1 MEKPLKLYI
10 QSARRA
16 QKRRRQFACVATA
29 LSVLV
34 SGSVFWQL
42 RGIGTAMVDKN
53 LPTADDSGG
62 DAPVTLLSSAELET
76 PDIWE
81 ATLPPLTDIA
91 GENIAR
97 IAESQLGY
105 TESSV
110 NFVHAEDGETHNGY
124 TRYGAWYGSPYGDW
138 NTMFTYFC
146 MDYAGVDSNNI
157 PYGSGCWAWS
167 LELDKAE
174 LITPVTRG
182 APQRGDILLLD
193 NDSDGKA
200 DRSCIV
206 RGVSDDDPPEIY
218 TIEGDVNGT
227 VALGSYLIGD
237 ERFIGMVSLDGITA
251 EPPVLPEEPA
261 QLDFTAESDSGILVE
276 AHADWGAFPFNT
288 VMSISDISR
297 DEAIQTAADQFG
309 EDAENVD
316 AVAVDITFAAP
327 DGSELEP
334 AEDSQ
339 VSVSISLPDEQA
351 LADGEFSLLH
361 VTDDGDVHEVEN
373 ADVSADGAEFTA
385 ESFSIYIVT
394 SNGEHRNVTGSFTVD
409 GHTYPNSSTNRYVVH
424 VGESFTLYT
433 EVDATGMGNDDG
445 RQWFKAHSPT
455 NLLSRNYINATTT
468 NSYSQVV
475 ENGHTIRKCEAIYT
489 AVNAGTATI
498 SVTGSGGQ
506 EDFFV
511 KVLDANKQYYIW
523 RDESSGRKPYRADE
537 LPFAQQTYANSEENP
552 YIVFLGEEFDIFF
565 SGDSS
570 SESFSLPNNESN
582 GPKKLDPIGSQ
593 NAESITYNS
602 QTVNGIRRR
611 FKALNPGTVYCQS
624 NTDKQKF
631 YIKVVDPGADF
642 DTNNPSL
649 YVKTSFEDKNIHE
662 VKEWL
667 NHYGLPKVNDH
678 VPNSFGK
685 SINKRSTGGYGTEYG
700 RPYVIRVGDTF
711 EIYANETGSY
721 SVEYYDCDIGGHN
734 GFATDLKQTNSP
746 KISPTSTGGTYGAT
760 QAAIAFQGIETGMAQ
775 ITFTNSQGKT
785 QVMWVRVY
793 ATDEIFN
800 HADMEIA
807 DGGRYTI
814 ANTSYENGQ
823 KVTTLKVYDAFVSR
837 VNHAYLLDSSE
848 NPLPLRINGKNEYE
862 FTSDG
867 KIEEKTIYADVYGTL
882 EGDYLKIGSQ
892 GGSQY
897 ELSSAYGRAKDFN
910 SNAVKTVK
918 FDVNITLQPLKQT
931 TITDGVV
938 SDWED
943 LTGDDSVIPNVI
955 WIFDQQGIID
965 AMNKCPLSNG
975 FDFTLR
981 ANAALIDLKAVK
993 VLNGSDNLQA
1003 GQFEFQ
1009 LYDSNNQPVG
1019 STVKNDAAGN
1029 IVFLNQKYEETG
1041 TYTYTIREV
1050 VPTDGTQD
1058 PNMIYAADQQIQVVV
1073 TEINVPD
1080 GSGGTIKA
1088 LKAEMGD
1095 PPTLT
1100 NYQTYTLPSTG
1111 GTGTMLYII
1120 FGSAMISGALLLLY
1134 RRRKKE
1140 VAQ

>member
-1 MEKPLKLYI
+1 MDKPLKLYI

-16 QKRRRQFACVATA
+16 KKRRRQFACVATA

-42 RGIGTAMVDKN
+42 RGIGTAMVDAN
-53 LPTADDSGG
+53 LPAADDSGE
-62 DAPVTLLSSAELET
+62 DINVTQLASSELET
-76 PDIWE
+76 PDVWE

-91 GENIAR
+91 GENVAR

-124 TRYGAWYGSPYGDW
+124 TRYGAWYGNPYGEW

-146 MDYAGVDSNNI
+146 MDYAGVSDEDI
-157 PYGSGCWAWS
+157 PSGSGCWAWS
-167 LELDKAE
+167 LELENAG

-182 APQRGDILLLD
+182 SPQRGDILLMD
-193 NDSDGKA
+193 CDTDGKA

-206 RGVSDDDPPEIY
+206 SSADEDELIV
-218 TIEGDVNGT
+218 IEGDTDGS
-227 VALGSYLIGD
+227 VAECVYSAAD

-261 QLDFTAESDSGILVE
+261 QLDFTAESESGIRVE
-276 AHADWGAFPFNT
+276 AHADWRAFPYDT
-288 VMSISDISR
+288 VMSVFDISR
-297 DEAIQTAADQFG
+297 DEAIQTAADQLG
-309 EDAENVD
+309 KDAENVD
-316 AVAVDITFAAP
+316 AVAVDITFTAP
-327 DGSELEP
+327 DGTELEP

-339 VSVSISLPDEQA
+339 VSVSIALPDEQA
-351 LADGEFSLLH
+351 LSDGEFSLLH
-361 VTDDGDVHEVEN
+361 VTDDGDVQEIAD
-373 ADVSADGAEFTA
+373 ADVSADGAEFET
-385 ESFSIYIVT
+385 ERFSIYIVT

-409 GHTYPNSSTNRYVVH
+409 GHTYPNSSSDPYVVH

-433 EVDATGMGNDDG
+433 EADASMGDGHG
-445 RQWFKAHSPT
+445 RQYYASTSPD
-455 NLLSRNYINATTT
+455 NLLTRAYT
-468 NSYSQVV
+468 NGTYPHYTDV
-475 ENGHTIRKCEAIYT
+475 EKNGQTIRECEATYQ
-489 AVNAGTATI
+489 AVLPGTATI
-498 SVTGSGGQ
+498 ALEYETNKIN
-506 EDFFV
+506 EFYV

-523 RDESSGRKPYRADE
+523 RDESSGLKPYRADE
-537 LPFAQQTYANSEENP
+537 LPFAQQPYANSEQNP
-552 YIVFLGEEFDIFF
+552 YIVFVDEEFDIFF
-565 SGDSS
+565 SGDSI

-582 GPKKLDPIGSQ
+582 GPKKLDPTGGPYS
-593 NAESITYNS
+593 ESITYNS

-611 FKALNPGTVYCQS
+611 FKALNPGTVYCES
-624 NTDKQKF
+624 NNDKQKF

-642 DTNNPSL
+642 DANNPSL
-649 YVKTSFEDKNIHE
+649 YVKTSFEDKNIHD

-700 RPYVIRVGDTF
+700 RPYAIRVGDTF

-721 SVEYYDCDIGGHN
+721 SVEYYDYDTGWHN

-746 KISPTSTGGTYGAT
+746 KISQTSTGGTYGST

-775 ITFTNSQGKT
+775 ITFTNSEGKT

-814 ANTSYENGQ
+814 ASTSYEGGH
-823 KVTTLKVYDAFVSR
+823 KITTLKVYDAFVSR

-848 NPLPLRINGKNEYE
+848 NPLPLRINGENEYE

-867 KIEEKTIYADVYGTL
+867 NIEEKTIYDDVYGTL

-938 SDWED
+938 GDWEG
-943 LTGDDSVIPNVI
+943 LPGADSIIPNVI
-955 WIFDQQGIID
+955 WNFDQQGIID

-993 VLNGSDNLQA
+993 VLNGSNNLQA

-1019 STVKNDAAGN
+1019 STVTNDAAGN
-1029 IVFLNQKYEETG
+1029 IVFLNQKFEETG

-1088 LKAEMGD
+1088 LKAEMSD
-1095 PPTLT
+1095 SPTLT

-1111 GTGTMLYII
+1111 GTGELPYII
-1120 FGSAMISGALLLLY
+1120 FGTAMISGALLLLY

-1140 VAQ
+1140 VSR